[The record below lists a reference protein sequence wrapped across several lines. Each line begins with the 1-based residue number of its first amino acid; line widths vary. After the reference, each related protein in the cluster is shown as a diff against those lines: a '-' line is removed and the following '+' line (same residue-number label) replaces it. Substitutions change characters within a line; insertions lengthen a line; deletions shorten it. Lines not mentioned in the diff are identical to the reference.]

1 MATPKEA
8 IWEKTRYNLYTARDV
23 FRRHW
28 RLISFIL
35 GIIIIFWLLYALRSA
50 ILPFVLGLAFA
61 YLLMPVISWVEKR
74 LPRQGKW
81 LQTKRVSLI
90 ILTFIIILGVV
101 GFFSYFIVTAVIN
114 AFLVLVENAPQYIS
128 AGLRTLQ
135 DWAEVFRQQFP
146 PEMQQQIDQLILDA
160 GTAVGNA
167 IRGVFARGI
176 SFIPTTLSLA
186 FGFFSLPI
194 FLFYIMK
201 DAEKLKSGFY
211 SAFSPWV
218 AEHTRNIISIIER
231 VLGRYI
237 RAQLLLGFFVAYLCL
252 VGLLI
257 LRIDFAPALAAF
269 AGVTE
274 LIPILGPWIGGAA
287 AVIVTLAVAPG
298 KAIWVAL
305 LFLIVQLVE
314 NSLLVPRIQG
324 GYLRI
329 HPALLVVLLVLGAY
343 IAGFWGIILAAPLTA
358 TIVEIYRYVRQSLKV
373 VEETQEQPQPQN

>member
-1 MATPKEA
+1 
-8 IWEKTRYNLYTARDV
+8 LYTARDV

-358 TIVEIYRYVRQSLKV
+358 TIVEIYKYVRQSLKV